1 MKKIF
6 FLIIVITVV
15 LIGSCNKKD
24 SDPDYCG
31 GLWATTLANEALEV
45 YNASM
50 AYSLNPTTTTCTAYK
65 SSVQSYLDE
74 LKKYD
79 DCSLWTAEQKADL
92 ADSIHEAELELAS
105 ACSN

>member
-31 GLWATTLANEALEV
+31 GLWATALANEALAV
-45 YNASM
+45 YNASV
-50 AYSLNPTTTTCTAYK
+50 AYSLNPSTTTCNAYK
-65 SSVQSYLDE
+65 SSVQSYLEE
-74 LKKYD
+74 LRKYD
-79 DCSLWTAEQKADL
+79 DCSLWTAEQKAELAESIADAEEDL
-92 ADSIHEAELELAS
+92 AT
-105 ACSN
+105 ACTN